1 MIPSTPPSRE
11 HPTLPEEGGDV
22 FNSQAIWLLI
32 VLLALTAIVTVVSFG
47 VIYYGDDVAVP
58 SWSER
63 SVPRPAR

>member
-1 MIPSTPPSRE
+1 MIPSTRPSRE
-11 HPTLPEEGGDV
+11 HPTLRESGDV